1 MRHANHVAPLKQ
13 LLPWVETL
21 TGVDPGRIEMAT
33 RRIAE
38 WNLRRIPSNMLH
50 PRTVDDA
57 LRAFFLADA
66 VEGLTERGVPKT
78 QLLAKLKDVAQLE
91 ATWAELRCAA
101 LIARNADSDVTI
113 EMETRTP
120 AGTRPDVRLVLPEG
134 PPHTSVEIK
143 SVGLADIELDFM
155 RRMSASLDV
164 VIPPHGMVTIHA
176 PLEGN
181 APRWSAELAAT
192 ARIEAARRTALV
204 PGYPHGLSAATIVAH
219 GSEARYVQRVTHAIE
234 RATQQL
240 PPADECWVALHWSNG
255 GPIVEV
261 VRALDWSS
269 VLAHIQGI
277 MFAGSVVAFPHRNID
292 VFLIQI
298 PRGYRANDPREVR
311 SEMNDELAGLVLAR
325 TEASSGV
332 RATLVR
338 GLIRGKRRQVL
349 RRDGSDRIPPVNLIL
364 DRDLPGHR

>member
-1 MRHANHVAPLKQ
+1 
-13 LLPWVETL
+13 
-21 TGVDPGRIEMAT
+21 MAT

-155 RRMSASLDV
+155 RRMSASLGCRH
-164 VIPPHGMVTIHA
+164 P
-176 PLEGN
+176 
-181 APRWSAELAAT
+181 
-192 ARIEAARRTALV
+192 AARHGDDPRLPHSKETHPGGQPSSQRQRASKRPAAQRWFLDIPMGFRRRRSWRTGVKPDTSNASRTRSNERHSSCRRLTNAGSHCTGVTADRLSRSFARSTGPPCPLTFRASCLPALSS
-204 PGYPHGLSAATIVAH
+204 PSHTGTSTSSSSRFRA
-219 GSEARYVQRVTHAIE
+219 AIE
-234 RATQQL
+234 RT
-240 PPADECWVALHWSNG
+240 
-255 GPIVEV
+255 I
-261 VRALDWSS
+261 
-269 VLAHIQGI
+269 
-277 MFAGSVVAFPHRNID
+277 
-292 VFLIQI
+292 
-298 PRGYRANDPREVR
+298 
-311 SEMNDELAGLVLAR
+311 LAR
-325 TEASSGV
+325 F
-332 RATLVR
+332 
-338 GLIRGKRRQVL
+338 
-349 RRDGSDRIPPVNLIL
+349 DRK
-364 DRDLPGHR
+364 